1 MGSARAES
9 CSSGQRRGLA
19 APIEDRIS
27 SPGQKSFR
35 ISTTSATRGREQRTP
50 RSIPPRT
57 VWKPQPHWMVA
68 NWRGLM
74 GSARGESCP
83 PGQRRGLAAPV
94 EDKFPSADQNSFH
107 ICITPTTRGR
117 KRRSPG
123 SVPPRAVWK
132 LQPHWPMA
140 DCLGLMEPVREIFLL
155 RSISLPLQQAGD
167 ENAYPRS
174 RYRAPSLADC

>member
-1 MGSARAES
+1 MLKPQPRWMVADYLGLMEPARGESS
-9 CSSGQRRGLA
+9 CSSGQRRGPA
-19 APIEDRIS
+19 TPGEDRFPS
-27 SPGQKSFR
+27 TDQKSFR

-117 KRRSPG
+117 KRR
-123 SVPPRAVWK
+123 PPESILPRTIWK
-132 LQPHWPMA
+132 PQSH
-140 DCLGLMEPVREIFLL
+140 
-155 RSISLPLQQAGD
+155 
-167 ENAYPRS
+167 
-174 RYRAPSLADC
+174 